1 MRRILALQMLS
12 SGRQSDPTV
21 AASNGFSN
29 ISLAASCANSG
40 LSALGCHG

>member
-1 MRRILALQMLS
+1 VRRILALQMLS

-21 AASNGFSN
+21 ANGFSN

>member
-1 MRRILALQMLS
+1 MRRILALQMLN

-21 AASNGFSN
+21 AASGGFSN

-40 LSALGCHG
+40 ISTLGCHG